1 MPVNTPSKL
10 YLEKKPQWEKVRDC
24 VEGQDAI
31 KGGGTKY
38 LPRPAGQSDEDYENY
53 KNRAVFFDGTSRTAE
68 GLHGHI
74 FAKDPVQ
81 VGADKISDVFK
92 ERLRNVDASG
102 TSLDEFVSNITW
114 DAMQAPWGGI
124 LADHTPVAP
133 GTSQADDKGFAYL
146 KWYSAESVYSWQY
159 SVIGGA
165 KKLSKV
171 VLREDIEEEKP
182 DDEFETIT
190 TEAYRVLSFDEN
202 GKYIQ
207 RVYIKSNEEKGGFVL
222 SAETIEPTI
231 DGKRLGFIPFYTC
244 PGEIPEKSML
254 LGLSFENI
262 GHYQKTADYEN
273 GLHYTGVPSPI
284 AENMEQPFIV
294 TKDANGKEVKTP
306 QKITLGGSQFKF
318 FCQKDKEG
326 KIADVRVRYLEFS
339 GAGLGQLLQALNGCL
354 DRMAK
359 LGIMAIGSE
368 KKGVETAEVAK
379 IYRASEHGVLGAF
392 CRSMSDKITQAVR
405 LMAIWNGIPEDE
417 ANLWAYELPTK
428 YNLEELSAQILAI
441 MHSARQSGEISR
453 SVWFNALKKAGYI
466 PENMTYDAFLK
477 ELDAD
482 YIGGHG
488 PDGDGEE

>member
-1 MPVNTPSKL
+1 MPVNSPSKL
-10 YLEKKPQWEKVRDC
+10 YLEKKPQWDIVRDC
-24 VEGQDAI
+24 VEGQIAI

-38 LPRPAGQSDEDYENY
+38 LPRPEGQSDKDYENY
-53 KNRAVFFDGTSRTAE
+53 LNRAVFFDGTSRTAE

-81 VGADKISDVFK
+81 VGADKISDAFK
-92 ERLRNVDASG
+92 EHLKNVDASG

-124 LADHTPVAP
+124 LADHTPVEP
-133 GTSQADDKGFAYL
+133 GTSLADDEGFAYL
-146 KWYSAESVYSWQY
+146 KWYSAESVYRWQY

-165 KKLSKV
+165 KKFSKV

-182 DDEFETIT
+182 DDEFETVT
-190 TEAYRVLSFDEN
+190 NETYRVLSFDEK
-202 GKYIQ
+202 GLYIQ
-207 RVYIKSNEEKGGFVL
+207 RIYTKSNEEKGGFVL
-222 SAETIEPTI
+222 SETIEPTI
-231 DGKRLGFIPFYTC
+231 NGERLDYIPFYTC

-273 GLHYTGVPSPI
+273 GLHYTGVPTPI
-284 AENMEQPFIV
+284 AENMEAPVTI
-294 TKDANGKEVKTP
+294 TKDSKGKEIRTP
-306 QKITLGGSQFKF
+306 QKVPLGGSQFLF
-318 FCQKDKEG
+318 FYQQNKDG
-326 KIADVRVRYLEFS
+326 NTADVCVKFLEFT
-339 GAGLGQLLQALNGCL
+339 GNGLGQLLQALNGCL

-368 KKGVETAEVAK
+368 KKGVETAEVAQ
-379 IYRASEHGVLGAF
+379 IHRASEHGVLGAF

-405 LMAIWNGIPEDE
+405 LMAVWNGIPEDE
-417 ANLWAYELPTK
+417 ANIWAYELPTK

-466 PENMTYDAFLK
+466 PENMTYDDFLK

-482 YIGGHG
+482 YIGSHG
-488 PDGDGEE
+488 PDGDEE

>member
-1 MPVNTPSKL
+1 MPVNTPSEL
-10 YLEKKPQWEKVRDC
+10 YLEKRPQWDIVRDC
-24 VEGQDAI
+24 VEGQIAV
-31 KGGGTKY
+31 KGGGVKY
-38 LPRPAGQSDEDYENY
+38 LPRPAGQTDEDYENY
-53 KNRAVFFDGTSRTAE
+53 KNRAVFFDGTSRAAE

-92 ERLRNVDASG
+92 DLLKNVDASG
-102 TSLDEFVSNITW
+102 TSLDEFVANTTW

-124 LADHTPVAP
+124 LADHTHVEP

-146 KWYSAESVYSWQY
+146 KWYGAESVYRWRY

-171 VLREDIEEEKP
+171 VLREDTEEEKP
-182 DDEFETIT
+182 DDEFETVT
-190 TEAYRVLSFDEN
+190 TETYRVLSLEHYEK
-202 GKYIQ
+202 GWRYIQ
-207 RVYIKSNEEKGGFVL
+207 RVFTKDDKAKGGFV
-222 SAETIEPTI
+222 SSEPIYPTI
-231 DGKRLGFIPFYTC
+231 NGQNLDFIPFYTC
-244 PGEIPEKSML
+244 PGETPEKSML
-254 LGLSFENI
+254 LGLAFENI

-284 AENMEQPFIV
+284 AENMEQPV
-294 TKDANGKEVKTP
+294 TKLKDGTFVP

-326 KIADVRVRYLEFS
+326 KIADVRVKYLEFA

-405 LMAIWNGIPEDE
+405 LMVRWNDISEDE

-466 PENMTYDAFLK
+466 PENMTYETFLK

-482 YIGGHG
+482 YLGGHG
-488 PDGDGEE
+488 PDGDGG